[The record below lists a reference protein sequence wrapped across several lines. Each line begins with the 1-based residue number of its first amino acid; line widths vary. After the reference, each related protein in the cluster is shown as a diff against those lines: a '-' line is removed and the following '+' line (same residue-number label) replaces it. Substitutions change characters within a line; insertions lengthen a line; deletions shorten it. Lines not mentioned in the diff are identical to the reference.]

1 MRRPIN
7 DGPIIS
13 NVIRTGRVISAE
25 PSRCAAPPGVG
36 TGGRSQHTPHRM
48 CVYLYIAALRR
59 IAMGT
64 DHFSATIAAKRGG
77 LSAER
82 RSAENLSVAASPL
95 VSDVACF
102 E

>member
-1 MRRPIN
+1 
-7 DGPIIS
+7 
-13 NVIRTGRVISAE
+13 
-25 PSRCAAPPGVG
+25 
-36 TGGRSQHTPHRM
+36 M
-48 CVYLYIAALRR
+48 CGYLYIAALRR

-95 VSDVACF
+95 MSDVACF
-102 E
+102 EYHLYGATYYIIPAGGGGNVGYATEGWWIIFR